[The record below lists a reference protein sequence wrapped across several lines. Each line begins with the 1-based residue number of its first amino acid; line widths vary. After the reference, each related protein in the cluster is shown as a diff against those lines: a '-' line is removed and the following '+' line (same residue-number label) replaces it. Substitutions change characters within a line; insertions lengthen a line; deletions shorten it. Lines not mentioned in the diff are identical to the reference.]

1 MRKLSKF
8 TLSVL
13 SLLVIIGIS
22 SIAVTQ
28 NTPAIILSYIMCGI
42 GGYAFG
48 TLLAKKDFEKDL
60 DK

>member
-1 MRKLSKF
+1 MKKLSKF

-48 TLLAKKDFEKDL
+48 TLLAKKDFEK
-60 DK
+60 